1 MRHVHY
7 LVHYLLVLEYR
18 FYQPKHEIFR
28 LREALVYI
36 LTTLLRPF
44 VTSECPAEPTATRQP
59 AVSPAAGSPPR
70 AGFLFRLCDEVAGG
84 QEFLIILKGMSGGA
98 DQRRY
103 E

>member
-36 LTTLLRPF
+36 LTTLLRTCS
-44 VTSECPAEPTATRQP
+44 VLRSMLAR
-59 AVSPAAGSPPR
+59 PPPC
-70 AGFLFRLCDEVAGG
+70 AGFLFRSCDEVAGG
-84 QEFLIILKGMSGGA
+84 QEFLII
-98 DQRRY
+98 
-103 E
+103 

>member
-36 LTTLLRPF
+36 LTTLYALVPCFAVCWPARRLARASCF
-44 VTSECPAEPTATRQP
+44 ALVT
-59 AVSPAAGSPPR
+59 
-70 AGFLFRLCDEVAGG
+70 
-84 QEFLIILKGMSGGA
+84 K
-98 DQRRY
+98 
-103 E
+103 

>member
-36 LTTLLRPF
+36 LTTLLRTF
-44 VTSECPAEPTATRQP
+44 VTCRVPYFVVCWPDRRLA
-59 AVSPAAGSPPR
+59 R
-70 AGFLFRLCDEVAGG
+70 ASCFALVT
-84 QEFLIILKGMSGGA
+84 K
-98 DQRRY
+98 
-103 E
+103 

>member
-36 LTTLLRPF
+36 LTTLLRACA
-44 VTSECPAEPTATRQP
+44 VLRSAPARP
-59 AVSPAAGSPPR
+59 PPR

-84 QEFLIILKGMSGGA
+84 QEFLII
-98 DQRRY
+98 
-103 E
+103 

>member
-36 LTTLLRPF
+36 LTTLLRTCSVLRSVLARP
-44 VTSECPAEPTATRQP
+44 
-59 AVSPAAGSPPR
+59 PPR
-70 AGFLFRLCDEVAGG
+70 AGFLFRSCDEVAGG
-84 QEFLIILKGMSGGA
+84 QEFLIIWRGMSGGA

>member
-36 LTTLLRPF
+36 LTTLLRTLFCASQCAGP
-44 VTSECPAEPTATRQP
+44 PTASRGLP
-59 AVSPAAGSPPR
+59 VS
-70 AGFLFRLCDEVAGG
+70 LL
-84 QEFLIILKGMSGGA
+84 
-98 DQRRY
+98 
-103 E
+103 

>member
-36 LTTLLRPF
+36 LTTLLRTCS
-44 VTSECPAEPTATRQP
+44 VLRSVLAR
-59 AVSPAAGSPPR
+59 PPPCV
-70 AGFLFRLCDEVAGG
+70 GFLFRSCDEVAGG
-84 QEFLIILKGMSGGA
+84 QEFLII
-98 DQRRY
+98 
-103 E
+103 

>member
-36 LTTLLRPF
+36 LTTLLRTCS
-44 VTSECPAEPTATRQP
+44 VLRSVLAR
-59 AVSPAAGSPPR
+59 PPPY
-70 AGFLFRLCDEVAGG
+70 AGFLFRSCDEVAGG
-84 QEFLIILKGMSGGA
+84 QEFLII
-98 DQRRY
+98 
-103 E
+103 